1 MLSLFSMVLHLCFLR
16 PSLSLNLE
24 LSNWVD
30 PLVLVTNMERSKSR
44 YRDHSIYYN
53 TQVFCAFWRHTL
65 RSLILGLQAF
75 HSLSYLPQLRREFN
89 NLWSQLCQF
98 SVFFL
103 CSVLVSSPPCPF
115 FLSPP
120 HICPFYASIVTFSCS
135 PCFCT
140 RIKVTGV
147 KKYFSRLDF
156 QLLFSYYTK

>member
-53 TQVFCAFWRHTL
+53 TQVFCACWRHTL

-75 HSLSYLPQLRREFN
+75 HSLSYLPQLRRESN
-89 NLWSQLCQF
+89 NLWSLLCQF
-98 SVFFL
+98 LVFFL
-103 CSVLVSSPPCPF
+103 FVLCVGLLSSLPLLPF
-115 FLSPP
+115 STSHLSFLC
-120 HICPFYASIVTFSCS
+120 IYC
-135 PCFCT
+135 
-140 RIKVTGV
+140 
-147 KKYFSRLDF
+147 DF
-156 QLLFSYYTK
+156 LLLPLFLYKNKSHWC